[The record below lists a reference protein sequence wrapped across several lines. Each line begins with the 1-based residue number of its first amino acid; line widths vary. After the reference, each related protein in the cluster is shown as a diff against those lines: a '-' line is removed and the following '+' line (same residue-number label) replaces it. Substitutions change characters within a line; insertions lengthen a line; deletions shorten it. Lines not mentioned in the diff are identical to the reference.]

1 MTSTAISVDGVSKY
15 YRLYHEKNQYLK
27 TAMLR
32 GRRARYEEFWALS
45 DVSLTIPTGSAF
57 GIIGSNGS
65 GKSTLL
71 KCLAGILTPDKGS
84 ITHHGKVV
92 ALLELGAGFHP
103 DLTGRE
109 NIYLNGAILGMTRSE
124 IDARFADIIEFSG
137 LDRFIDTPVKN
148 YSSGMVVRLGFAI
161 AINVN
166 PEILIIDEVLA
177 VGDASF
183 QLRCLEKIEEFRRN
197 GKTIV
202 LVSHGLEQVATLCET
217 VAWLDKGAIRMI
229 GPAADVVN
237 EYSGAS
243 FGAEPTGAGD
253 HGQRWGSH
261 EIEISSVEL
270 LDAEG
275 STPTVH
281 VTGQPMNIRL
291 RYDAHR
297 PLEDLVVGVQVSL
310 PNGTVVWKV
319 NTRKRGVSLPRLM
332 GQGHIDLHIPHLP
345 LLEGSYR
352 LTAEILDSS
361 ETHTYD
367 HWGDKVHF
375 DVAQF
380 HVFDE
385 GTVTIDSTWTVNG

>member
-1 MTSTAISVDGVSKY
+1 MTSPAISVDGVSKY

-27 TAMLR
+27 TALLR
-32 GRRARYEEFWALS
+32 GRRARYEEFWALN

-71 KCLAGILTPDKGS
+71 KCLAGILTPDKGT

-103 DLTGRE
+103 DLSGRE
-109 NIYLNGAILGMTRSE
+109 NIYLNGAILGMTRHE
-124 IDARFADIIEFSG
+124 IDSKFDDIIEFSG
-137 LDRFIDTPVKN
+137 LERFIDTPVKN

-161 AINVN
+161 AINVD

-183 QLRCLEKIEEFRRN
+183 QMRCLEKIEEFRRD
-197 GKTIV
+197 GRTIV
-202 LVSHGLEQVATLCET
+202 LVSHGLEQVTKLCATA
-217 VAWLDKGAIRMI
+217 AWLEKGTIRQI
-229 GPAADVVN
+229 GPAHDVVN

-243 FGAEPTGAGD
+243 LGAEPHVEGA

-261 EIEISSVEL
+261 EIEITSIEL
-270 LDAEG
+270 LDENG
-275 STPTVH
+275 SQPTAH
-281 VTGQPMNIRL
+281 VTGKPMDIRIH
-291 RYDAHR
+291 YDAHR
-297 PLEDLVVGVQVSL
+297 PLEDLVAGVQISL
-310 PNGTVVWKV
+310 PQGTVVWKV
-319 NTRKRGVSLPRLM
+319 STRRRGVTLPRLM
-332 GQGHIDLHIPHLP
+332 GQGHIDLRIPHLP
-345 LLEGSYR
+345 LLEGQYR
-352 LTAEILDSS
+352 LTAELLDSS
-361 ETHTYD
+361 ETHTFD
-367 HWGDKVHF
+367 HWAERIHF

-385 GTVTIDSTWTVNG
+385 GTITIEANWSTGA